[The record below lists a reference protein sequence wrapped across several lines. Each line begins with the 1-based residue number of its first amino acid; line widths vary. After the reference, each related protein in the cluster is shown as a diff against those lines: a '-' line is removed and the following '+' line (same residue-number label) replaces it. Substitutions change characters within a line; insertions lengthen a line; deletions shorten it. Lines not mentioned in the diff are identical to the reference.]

1 MPASTSRASWEE
13 VATVNE
19 LDGFSS
25 QQLRDELVRRG
36 GGVERQV
43 SQLRLRA
50 ITNLGGKC
58 VVCGETDP
66 AKLEIDHQD
75 TRWLRDQAG
84 PKIPGTTNWETT
96 KAAAAGRIEGYQL
109 LCQPCHRAKTTADQ
123 RAARAARSALE
134 EEL

>member
-1 MPASTSRASWEE
+1 M
-13 VATVNE
+13 NE

-109 LCQPCHRAKTTADQ
+109 LCQPCHRAKTTTDQ